1 MSEDKPSLSAQN
13 LDYET
18 FLAVDMRVGRIIAV
32 EPNAKARKPSYCL
45 KVDFGPEIGVKASSA
60 QIVDLYDSGDL
71 IGRRVI
77 AVVNFPPKRIA
88 GFLSEVLVMGA
99 PDAKGR
105 VALLS
110 VDGDVPL
117 GARIF

>member
-1 MSEDKPSLSAQN
+1 MTTKD

-18 FLAVDMRVGRIIAV
+18 FLAVDMRVGRILSV

-60 QIVDLYDSGDL
+60 QIVDLYDEKDL
-71 IGRRVI
+71 RGRRVV

-99 PDAKGR
+99 PDAEGR